1 MDGQP
6 IETTYA
12 SAMLVR
18 GTTPMHDAGD
28 VQLSVRTGAAIV
40 PAGAFSFFAAPIVR
54 GISPTEGAASGGTRV
69 TIAGNNFRGLTTITF
84 RDADDL
90 KLIGYLGC
98 PRVVSDTRIEG
109 VAPAGIGAALV
120 GATDPIGGDSQRT
133 PRYQFSDA
141 VVGEGCPAPD
151 GGAGP

>member
-12 SAMLVR
+12 SAMLLR

-28 VQLSVRTGAAIV
+28 VQLSVRTGAAMV
-40 PAGAFSFFAAPIVR
+40 PAGGFSFFAAPIVR

-84 RDADDL
+84 RDAEL

-98 PRVVSDTRIEG
+98 PKVVSDTRIEG
-109 VAPAGIGAALV
+109 VAPAGIGAAWV
-120 GATDPIGGDSQRT
+120 GARDPIGGDSQRST
-133 PRYQFSDA
+133 SYQFSDA
-141 VVGEGCPAPD
+141 IVGEGCPASD